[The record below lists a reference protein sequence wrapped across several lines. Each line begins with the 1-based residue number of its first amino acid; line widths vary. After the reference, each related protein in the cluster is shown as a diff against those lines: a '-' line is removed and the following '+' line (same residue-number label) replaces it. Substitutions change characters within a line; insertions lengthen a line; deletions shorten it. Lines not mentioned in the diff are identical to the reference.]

1 MIRRI
6 VQGSVRPGRRGER
19 CLTVGGESHGEP
31 RAGDAQSRYMNAPVW
46 GLSAGGGEE
55 VGLGRGRRV
64 VKKKRRQGAGQQQQ
78 SPRCPG
84 QNGGRQGRGAEEGK
98 RRGLRVANVCSLQ
111 ENQLPTTSASV
122 QDGESQGFA
131 RRASA
136 FDSRKIERRLLQRE
150 VVRY

>member
-1 MIRRI
+1 M
-6 VQGSVRPGRRGER
+6 
-19 CLTVGGESHGEP
+19 TVGGESHGEP
-31 RAGDAQSRYMNAPVW
+31 RAGNAQSRYLNAPVG

-64 VKKKRRQGAGQQQQ
+64 VKKKRRQGAGQQQ

-111 ENQLPTTSASV
+111 ENQLLTTSASV
-122 QDGESQGFA
+122 HDGESQGFA